1 MATRKHTKT
10 HKSASRG
17 RSQPRSRV
25 STLPLPTNRP
35 ECVTWE
41 LGLLALAE
49 AIRADSVAT
58 SFAPTSPQHES
69 PVSLTIRAAPAGS
82 TPRR

>member
-1 MATRKHTKT
+1 MT
-10 HKSASRG
+10 HKSASRR
-17 RSQPRSRV
+17 RSQPLGSRASRLTV
-25 STLPLPTNRP
+25 ATNRS

-58 SFAPTSPQHES
+58 SFRSNYTMSRQSA
-69 PVSLTIRAAPAGS
+69 
-82 TPRR
+82 